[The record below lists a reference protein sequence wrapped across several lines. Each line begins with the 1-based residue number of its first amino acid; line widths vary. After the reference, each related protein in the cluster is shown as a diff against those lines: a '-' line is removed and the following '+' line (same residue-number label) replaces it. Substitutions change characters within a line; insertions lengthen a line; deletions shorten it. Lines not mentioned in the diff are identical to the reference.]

1 MKMLIDD
8 LKIDTIVA
16 GFNGGVFVKP
26 DLTVI
31 QSRFISRAAAARAL
45 EVIGQHKLVAW
56 LYTDQQP
63 KVTTRSNLEP
73 DPSAAVDGSRCFVFI
88 CRS

>member
-16 GFNGGVFVKP
+16 GFNGGVFVNP

-31 QSRFISRAAAARAL
+31 QSRFISRAAAVRSL
-45 EVIGQHKLVAW
+45 EVIGAAQTHRVALYRDRLVCA
-56 LYTDQQP
+56 
-63 KVTTRSNLEP
+63 
-73 DPSAAVDGSRCFVFI
+73 
-88 CRS
+88 